1 MYFLSEEERRY
12 LLKGL
17 IPRARRNEVSSEL
30 RGWNW
35 HEPPLE
41 PLYDVRLGVW
51 EVAGRYCESGRD
63 LFLRRVRDC
72 TFKPNAA
79 MTAGSAY
86 HSILAELLVSVK
98 RTIYQVGVAECV
110 GALSR
115 LREPRPAQI
124 AGVVE
129 RIPPEYRESVGR
141 KCSSL
146 WRFEADRVL
155 ARVQDALAM
164 CPHIRED
171 SLVNQVVPVI
181 VEHRL
186 DGSFLGLSKNLST
199 DALLVSGPMV
209 VDIKFGEP
217 RDFHRL
223 STTGY
228 ALAMEALYE
237 HPVDAGCLVYVR
249 FNGDG
254 LRVERDLHLID
265 DELRQWF
272 VEERDSKMRM
282 VFEEVDPGRADS
294 CRPEEC
300 PVGEGCTTE

>member
-1 MYFLSEEERRY
+1 MYFLSEDERRF

-17 IPRARRNEVSSEL
+17 IPRARRNEVSAEL

-72 TFKPNAA
+72 ALKPSPA
-79 MTAGSAY
+79 MAAGSVY
-86 HSILAELLVSVK
+86 HSTLSELLVSVK
-98 RTIYQVGVAECV
+98 RIVYQVGVAECI
-110 GALSR
+110 GALSQ
-115 LREPRPAQI
+115 LREPGPARI
-124 AGVVE
+124 AAVVE
-129 RIPPEYRESVGR
+129 RIPPEHRETVGR
-141 KCSSL
+141 NCSSL
-146 WRFEADRVL
+146 WRFEADRVV
-155 ARVQDALAM
+155 ARVQEVLATY
-164 CPHIRED
+164 PHVGVD
-171 SLVNQVVPVI
+171 SLVNQVAPVI

-223 STTGY
+223 STAGY

-249 FNGDG
+249 FNGGG

-272 VEERDSKMRM
+272 VEERDSKMKM
-282 VFEEVDPGRADS
+282 VFEEIDPGRADS

-300 PVGEGCTTE
+300 PVGEGCSQA